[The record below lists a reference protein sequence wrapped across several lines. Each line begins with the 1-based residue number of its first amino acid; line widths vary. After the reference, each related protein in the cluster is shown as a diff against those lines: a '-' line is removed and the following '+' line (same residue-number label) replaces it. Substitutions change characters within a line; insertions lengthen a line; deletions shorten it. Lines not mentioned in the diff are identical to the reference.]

1 MSVNLNGASTKEAL
15 SAYRKKFI
23 AGATVTVLALGALV
37 GFAGPAS
44 ADTQAPLLTS
54 AETTI
59 DGSAIVLDYDEA
71 LDSGSTPSD
80 IDFTVSSDTARTVT
94 GVEISGDT
102 VRLTLSAPVAFGD
115 DVSVS
120 YVGTATRQLQDLS
133 ANLALDLTDQIVT
146 NNVPEPDTVAP
157 VFGTAE
163 TTTDGLVLV
172 LNYDETLD
180 GTSTPVPPNF
190 VVSGDTIRS
199 VTAVE
204 ISGDTVRLT
213 LDPSSPIAFN
223 EGIFVSYSAAA
234 TPIQDIAG
242 NDAANLTDAAVTNN
256 VPEPTPSDTTAPAF
270 VIADTTT
277 DGLVIVLDYDE
288 ALDSGSTPS
297 DIDFTVSSDTAR
309 TVTGVEISGD
319 TVRLTLDVAI
329 AFEDIV
335 TVSYVSDPAGAIQD
349 IAGNDA
355 ANLTDAAVTN
365 NVPEPTPSDTT
376 APTLSSS
383 TPADNATGV
392 AVSANVTLNFNEDI
406 DASTS
411 DLTLVYLKD
420 ASNNT
425 VPSTVTVVSGDVVIN
440 PTANLSN
447 STVYYVNWS
456 ANSLKD
462 AAGNAV
468 VGNES
473 STTLNFTTAAAAGG
487 GSSGS
492 GGGGA
497 AAGGGSSG
505 GGGGGAVVDS
515 PTVKKHTLAFGINSA
530 KTNKEIRASVR
541 RILAGSPDATSVV
554 CRPVISATNTSAA
567 AKKLARDRSKAVCDY
582 INRLTP
588 VIEVRVAKAYLVVDN
603 SKQRRTVRITI
614 G

>member
-1 MSVNLNGASTKEAL
+1 MSVNLNGASEKEAL

-23 AGATVTVLALGALV
+23 AGATATVLALGALV

-44 ADTQAPLLTS
+44 ADTDAPLLTS

-59 DGSAIVLDYDEA
+59 DGSAIVLDYNEA

-80 IDFTVSSDTARTVT
+80 IDFTVSTSTARTVT
-94 GVEISGDT
+94 MVEISGDT

-223 EGIFVSYSAAA
+223 EGIFVSYTAAA

-242 NDAANLTDAAVTNN
+242 NDSANLTDAAVTNN

-270 VIADTTT
+270 VIAETTT

-288 ALDSGSTPS
+288 ALDSGSTPANG
-297 DIDFTVSSDTAR
+297 DFTVSSDTAR

-329 AFEDIV
+329 AYGDLV
-335 TVSYVSDPAGAIQD
+335 TISYVSDPAGAIQD
-349 IAGNDA
+349 IAGNDS
-355 ANLTDAAVTN
+355 ANLTDATVTN
-365 NVPEPTPSDTT
+365 NVLEPDTT

-411 DLTLVYLKD
+411 DLTRVYLKD

-473 STTLNFTTAAAAGG
+473 STTLNFTTA
-487 GSSGS
+487 
-492 GGGGA
+492 A

-567 AKKLARDRSKAVCDY
+567 AKKLARDRSKAICDY
-582 INRLTP
+582 INRFTP

>member
-1 MSVNLNGASTKEAL
+1 VSVNLNGASEKEAL

-23 AGATVTVLALGALV
+23 AGATATVLALGALV

-71 LDSGSTPSD
+71 LDPGSTPSD
-80 IDFTVSSDTARTVT
+80 IDFTVSTSTARTVT
-94 GVEISGDT
+94 IVAISGDT

-133 ANLALDLTDQIVT
+133 ANVALDLTDQIVT
-146 NNVPEPDTVAP
+146 NIVPEPDTTAP

-163 TTTDGLVLV
+163 TTTNGLVLV
-172 LNYDETLD
+172 LNYNETLD
-180 GTSTPVPPNF
+180 VNSTPVPINF

-199 VTAVE
+199 VTGVE

-213 LDPSSPIAFN
+213 LDPVSPIAFN
-223 EGIFVSYSAAA
+223 EGIFVSYTAAA
-234 TPIQDIAG
+234 GPIQDIAG
-242 NDAANLTDAAVTNN
+242 NDAANLTDEPVTNN
-256 VPEPTPSDTTAPAF
+256 VLEPTPSDTTAPIF
-270 VIADTTT
+270 VSAETTT
-277 DGLVIVLDYDE
+277 NGLVIVLDYDE
-288 ALDSGSTPS
+288 ALDSGSTPANG
-297 DIDFTVSSDTAR
+297 DFTISSDTAR
-309 TVTGVEISGD
+309 TVTGVEISGA

-329 AFEDIV
+329 AYGDLV
-335 TVSYVSDPAGAIQD
+335 TVSYVSDPALAIQD
-349 IAGNDA
+349 IAGNDV
-355 ANLTDAAVTN
+355 ANLTDAPVTN
-365 NVPEPTPSDTT
+365 NVPEPDTT

-383 TPADNATGV
+383 TPADGATNV
-392 AVSANVTLNFNEDI
+392 AINSNVTLNFNEDI
-406 DASTS
+406 VATTT
-411 DLTLVYLKD
+411 DLTRVYLKD
-420 ASNNT
+420 VLTDTTVAS
-425 VPSTVTVVSGDVVIN
+425 SVTIVSGNVVIN
-440 PTANLSN
+440 PTANLAN
-447 STVYYVNWS
+447 DTDYYVTWS
-456 ANSLKD
+456 ANTLRD
-462 AAGNAV
+462 AANNSVLAV
-468 VGNES
+468 SNE
-473 STTLNFTTAAAAGG
+473 TTLNFRTVAASSGGGG
-487 GSSGS
+487 GSS
-492 GGGGA
+492 
-497 AAGGGSSG
+497 

-515 PTVKKHTLAFGINSA
+515 PTMKKHTLAFGINSA